1 MEVLI
6 ILSIIT
12 VLLNIVIYPLCK
24 ITYRIEDAEKIID
37 GKLRV
42 KSETMYFPHSC
53 WFISAVFL
61 IIALFLQNN
70 IGEIVV
76 VLGIDCLVAFFL
88 CLIALFKRNSYYTLD
103 EERLSHVKHGN
114 LEWSHTWDEI
124 DHARKRVVSTGK
136 AFIVYYDIVTKDGVK
151 HRSLPSTLG
160 RDLTEHVYIDKG
172 ANPWLITLI
181 LILLAIVVILI
192 AIGIVSK

>member
-6 ILSIIT
+6 ILSIVT

-37 GKLRV
+37 GKLSI

-53 WFISAVFL
+53 WFISAVLL
-61 IIALFLQNN
+61 IIALVLQFK
-70 IGEIVV
+70 IGEIA
-76 VLGIDCLVAFFL
+76 VLVGIDCLVAFFL

-172 ANPWLITLI
+172 TNPWLITLI
-181 LILLAIVVILI
+181 LILLAIVAILI
-192 AIGIVSK
+192 TIGIVTK